1 MFRNPL
7 SDALVVLVILLL
19 FFGPKRLPMLSKSI
33 GQSIRE
39 FRGGLGDRSDDEKD
53 KPELPAGADA
63 TGSGSTDSARTGS
76 TDPARTESEAAREA
90 TRVSAERDS

>member
-39 FRGGLGDRSDDEKD
+39 FRGGLGGHSDDEKD
-53 KPELPAGADA
+53 KPELPAATDA
-63 TGSGSTDSARTGS
+63 PGSGSTGSAPTQS
-76 TDPARTESEAAREA
+76 EPAREP
-90 TRVSAERDS
+90 TRVSGERES